1 MPKKNNKKVIT
12 KEDIDDNDDN
22 IDNDDIEENEIDEI
36 GENDIDEIDLDNE
49 DDDLEFKKDDFDTE
63 TVEDIIEDKYYDFE
77 DSNLD
82 IDDNYEIKSVTK
94 DYLIGENR
102 VSVNRLTKYEMVRIL
117 GERIKQLTMGAKPL
131 VKNFTGLS
139 YEKIAEEEFKLN
151 MIPFKIIRTLPNGNQ
166 EMWTLDELY
175 KKHLYLQLD
184 EN

>member
-1 MPKKNNKKVIT
+1 MPPKKAVKKVSS
-12 KEDIDDNDDN
+12 KEESDDDYEDDVEELDDVEEVEVDEFEDDEEKDELN
-22 IDNDDIEENEIDEI
+22 IEPDTEVVGCALEEAI
-36 GENDIDEIDLDNE
+36 E
-49 DDDLEFKKDDFDTE
+49 DDDEYFDNNDEIELQDDQN
-63 TVEDIIEDKYYDFE
+63 IEY
-77 DSNLD
+77 
-82 IDDNYEIKSVTK
+82 
-94 DYLIGENR
+94 
-102 VSVNRLTKYEMVRIL
+102 VSKQDRLSSNRLTKYEMVRIL